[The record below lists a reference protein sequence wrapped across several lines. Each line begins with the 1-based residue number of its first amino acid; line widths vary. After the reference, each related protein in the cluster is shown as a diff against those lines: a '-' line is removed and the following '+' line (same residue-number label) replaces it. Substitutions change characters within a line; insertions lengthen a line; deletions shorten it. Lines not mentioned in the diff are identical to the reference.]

1 MCNPLHVF
9 NKTKAIELLVDFTEA
24 IDLHVFV
31 DFTI

>member
-9 NKTKAIELLVDFTEA
+9 DKTKAIELLVDFTEA
-24 IDLHVFV
+24 IDLFV

>member
-24 IDLHVFV
+24 IDLFV

>member
-9 NKTKAIELLVDFTEA
+9 NKTKAIELLVDFTKA
-24 IDLHVFV
+24 IELFV

>member
-9 NKTKAIELLVDFTEA
+9 NKTKAIELLVDYTEA
-24 IDLHVFV
+24 IDLFV

>member
-24 IDLHVFV
+24 IELFV

>member
-24 IDLHVFV
+24 VDLFV

>member
-1 MCNPLHVF
+1 MCNPLHAF

-24 IDLHVFV
+24 IDLFV